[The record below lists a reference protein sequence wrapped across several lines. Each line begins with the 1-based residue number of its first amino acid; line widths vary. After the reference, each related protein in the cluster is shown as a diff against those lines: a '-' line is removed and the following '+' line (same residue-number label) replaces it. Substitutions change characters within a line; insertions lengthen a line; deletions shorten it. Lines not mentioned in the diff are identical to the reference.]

1 MMHSRSDR
9 ILLVARGLD
18 PVGTGR
24 QVELLAAGL
33 RGRGWDVQVAITTA
47 GGSVATRLAAR
58 GIPVHLIGSRP
69 VIDVAVA
76 ARLVRLVGRL
86 RPTVVHASG
95 RSCGQ
100 LGLAVRPLLGAGA
113 FLCQLAVSPRPTG
126 LIRRLLRRADR
137 VIAVSSGV
145 AAACRAAGVGESRID
160 VVPPGIEAFEGE
172 HLAREAV
179 AVRLGLRAASPWTL
193 CLAPLTAEAR
203 LERLI
208 WAIDQL
214 DVVRR
219 GVEHILVGSGP
230 LLARVLRRARVQQL
244 AERLHLMP
252 DCDCLPDLLRQVQLV
267 WQSGN
272 VAYGGAILDAMP
284 YGIPAVA
291 VESDAARQLI
301 VDDSTGRIVTADP
314 ESEFPRRAFNILEDD
329 ALAARYAAAAR
340 IRAAEEFSAATS
352 VARHLDVIERRL

>member
-1 MMHSRSDR
+1 MIRSPSDR
-9 ILLVARGLD
+9 ILLLARGLD

-33 RGRGWDVQVAITTA
+33 RDRGWDVQVAITTA
-47 GGSVATRLAAR
+47 GGSVGSRLAAV
-58 GIPVHLIGSRP
+58 GIPVHPIGSRP
-69 VIDVAVA
+69 VIDAAVA

-95 RSCGQ
+95 RSCGR
-100 LGLAVRPLLGAGA
+100 LAAGLRPLLRTSSCI
-113 FLCQLAVSPRPTG
+113 CQLAVSPRATMT
-126 LIRRLLRRADR
+126 RRLLRRADR
-137 VIAVSSGV
+137 LIAASPGV
-145 AAACRAAGVGESRID
+145 AAACRQAGIAGERID
-160 VVPPGIEAFEGE
+160 VVPPGIAAFAGE

-179 AVRLGLRAASPWTL
+179 AARLGLRAESPWTL

-203 LERLI
+203 LERLL

-244 AERLHLMP
+244 AERLHLMS
-252 DCDCLPDLLRQVQLV
+252 DCDCIPDLLRHVQLV
-267 WQSGN
+267 WQSGD

-301 VDDSTGRIVTADP
+301 LDDRTGRIVSADP
-314 ESEFPRRAFNILEDD
+314 ESEFPRRAFNILED
-329 ALAARYAAAAR
+329 AGLAARYGAAAR
-340 IRAAEEFSAATS
+340 TRAAEEFSAADS